1 MCVCVR
7 VCACACVRALQCLWG
22 GTPKTSHSS
31 TECSNT
37 LRLSFSS
44 ETEMW
49 TSEAMKKFSF
59 YLPSILVLFL
69 TRAQVARGTPFRHG
83 HSAAEI
89 RQRNKNWCAHVV
101 HKNITCA
108 VVGGSETFT
117 QPDFLPCPPEM
128 MDCPPQV
135 IYRTHFR
142 PTYKLDYKTVTEL
155 QWRCCPGYRGHDC
168 TEAKMGA
175 NQVERHPESQA
186 PSVIGR
192 HPTGRTDHRVNRT
205 REGTGLDAEVQKLSQ
220 MVLDM
225 QTRITD
231 MSSNLRHDFQEDAS
245 KMLSVLLLGQ
255 LGQPAS
261 ATGAQPRT
269 VDLFSL
275 DQLGDKIS
283 LLESRSDT
291 WNDLEERV
299 NKHEGQ
305 IQGLVKEPSAHV
317 DESIQ
322 SLRKELM
329 EGLDIKLSDL
339 KNSCDY
345 KIMSVHHE
353 CEDQEENYL
362 GLIELMDSK
371 ERELR
376 HQIQEV
382 KTELQESRSRQVP
395 DWVVDKLE
403 QLVNSSRAGQ
413 TWNREQKEVIQDLTE
428 KLTSIENRVSDT
440 ERQTRGEDSF
450 GDSLQTLKDTVK
462 VLELGLREKN
472 SSENGQNGLLEKIQG
487 LEDRLVNLENRCGL
501 LKSFAGGP
509 DLETA
514 NRSAD
519 LSRSEV
525 DRCQKLLKD
534 VTKDLHNHTEAEAG
548 STLMASQD
556 RLDTPPKPPLA
567 TESGQAGPP
576 GRMTMSSKLPKGMDG
591 STAPVLGFAGAP
603 AIPVKITEPLPST
616 LPPIA
621 AEALAWNKD
630 QKISFSVT
638 LTLPPVLHEA
648 GVIRFDAV
656 LLNDGGHYDPETG
669 FFTAP
674 VDGRYLLS
682 VILAAQPDI
691 KMEAALLV
699 DRRVIHVLGSGAG
712 AALEPCSGLC
722 APAALTLVVPVKRG
736 EQVALRL
743 TSGKLASGR
752 VRSSFSGVLLY
763 PSSR

>member
-1 MCVCVR
+1 
-7 VCACACVRALQCLWG
+7 
-22 GTPKTSHSS
+22 
-31 TECSNT
+31 
-37 LRLSFSS
+37 
-44 ETEMW
+44 MW

-69 TRAQVARGTPFRHG
+69 TRAQFARGTPFRHG

-128 MDCPPQV
+128 MDCSPQV

-142 PTYKLDYKTVTEL
+142 PMYKLDYKTVTEL
-155 QWRCCPGYRGHDC
+155 QWRCCPGYHGHDC
-168 TEAKMGA
+168 METKMGA
-175 NQVERHPESQA
+175 IPVVANPKNRA
-186 PSVIGR
+186 PSAIER
-192 HPTGRTDHRVNRT
+192 HPTG

-225 QTRITD
+225 QARITD

-245 KMLSVLLLGQ
+245 KMLSVLLGQ
-255 LGQPAS
+255 MGQPAS
-261 ATGAQPRT
+261 ATGAQPKT
-269 VDLFSL
+269 VELFSL
-275 DQLGDKIS
+275 DELGDKIS

-291 WNDLEERV
+291 LNDLEERV

-305 IQGLVKEPSAHV
+305 IQDLLKESSINV

-329 EGLDIKLSDL
+329 EGMDIKLSDL

-362 GLIELMDSK
+362 SLIEMMDSK

-413 TWNREQKEVIQDLTE
+413 TWNIEQKHVIQDLTK

-440 ERQTRGEDSF
+440 ERQTLGEN
-450 GDSLQTLKDTVK
+450 SLQTLKDTVK
-462 VLELGLREKN
+462 VLELGLHQTN
-472 SSENGQNGLLEKIQG
+472 SSENAQKGLLEKIQS
-487 LEDRLVNLENRCGL
+487 LEDRLGNLENQCSQ
-501 LKSFAGGP
+501 LKSYGGGP
-509 DLETA
+509 DLKS
-514 NRSAD
+514 N
-519 LSRSEV
+519 LSQLEV
-525 DRCQKLLKD
+525 DRFQKILKG
-534 VTKDLHNHTEAEAG
+534 VAKDLHNHSEPDIG
-548 STLMASQD
+548 STLMAPKD

-603 AIPVKITEPLPST
+603 AIPIKITGPLPYS
-616 LPPIA
+616 LRPIS

-638 LTLPPVLHEA
+638 LTPSSVLHEA
-648 GVIRFDAV
+648 GVIRFDTILV
-656 LLNDGGHYDPETG
+656 NDGGHYDPKTG

-682 VILAAQPDI
+682 VVLAAQPDI
-691 KMEAALLV
+691 KMEASLLV
-699 DRRVIHVLGSGAG
+699 DKRVIHVLGSGVGVAP
-712 AALEPCSGLC
+712 EPCSGLC
-722 APAALTLVVPVKRG
+722 APAAITLVVPVNRG
-736 EQVALRL
+736 EQVTVKL
-743 TSGKLASGR
+743 TSGKLASGQ